1 MPTAIGSVFGTK
13 PNWHDFEG
21 TSQFNTVI
29 KHGARFTVCQAHLM
43 HCDLA
48 TDGLSIAIY
57 NIDCT
62 EIDIYEMTN

>member
-1 MPTAIGSVFGTK
+1 
-13 PNWHDFEG
+13 
-21 TSQFNTVI
+21 
-29 KHGARFTVCQAHLM
+29 M

-48 TDGLSIAIY
+48 VDGLSIAIY